1 MAADYVIA
9 FYLFVMSLFFYLFV
23 LFVTL
28 SFLREAWTLGLHVLK
43 LAAEILYFLLRLI
56 TIYNEAS
63 KTYRDKKKIHE
74 ERKITETRRRYT
86 KNER

>member
-28 SFLREAWTLGLHVLK
+28 SFLREAWTLGFYMCL
-43 LAAEILYFLLRLI
+43 
-56 TIYNEAS
+56 N
-63 KTYRDKKKIHE
+63 
-74 ERKITETRRRYT
+74 
-86 KNER
+86 